1 MKQESSFFEKINKT
15 NKSIERLTKKERRQE
30 SLILVIK
37 QAAAKKNCRYQ
48 KTNKGILWTTSYAH
62 IWQHR
67 WKGSIPQRAQT
78 KEKSTNYYNSSSMK

>member
-37 QAAAKKNCRYQ
+37 QAAAKKKLQ
-48 KTNKGILWTTSYAH
+48 ISKDK
-62 IWQHR
+62 
-67 WKGSIPQRAQT
+67 
-78 KEKSTNYYNSSSMK
+78 

>member
-37 QAAAKKNCRYQ
+37 QAAAKKPADIKRQMREYCE
-48 KTNKGILWTTSYAH
+48 
-62 IWQHR
+62 QHHMHTFDNVDR
-67 WKGSIPQRAQT
+67 KDQFLKEHKLKKKAQT
-78 KEKSTNYYNSSSMK
+78 TTTHPV

>member
-48 KTNKGILWTTSYAH
+48 KTNKGIL
-62 IWQHR
+62 
-67 WKGSIPQRAQT
+67 
-78 KEKSTNYYNSSSMK
+78 